1 MSRILIVGGGITGC
15 RAAVGLADRGYRV
28 DLVESSEGVG
38 GKVLSYCCKATD
50 ECTRC
55 GVCVGHT
62 AVSEA
67 LVHPG
72 VRILAHATLTDVRN
86 TGRKITA
93 SVSRLLPAVEH
104 HRCTACDACVAACPT
119 HCISKYHR
127 GGVAQYSIDHSRCL
141 RSKGRTCAKCV
152 TACPEDAVIG
162 RKKSEDLTIRAD
174 AALVATGHAAYDATG
189 KPALGYGRL
198 AGVMTGEEAE
208 QELSDHT
215 FLGDPAA
222 DVAFVQCV
230 GSRDPEIGRNYCSS
244 VCCAYAT
251 RMAKALKAKNPEG
264 RVTVYYIDL
273 QNFDKAF
280 SAFRQQTEE
289 EGVEF
294 VRSVPFAIE
303 GMADGRLRA
312 RIENADGTRGTAEH
326 DRIVLSV
333 GMGPSDGAAA
343 VSDLFAIERDEFGFF
358 QSSPDNIW
366 TAGTCARPRTIAESM
381 ADADATVAQI
391 AASVPVTTKKVAT
404 KNGRALVVGGGIAG
418 CRAAEALRALGCKAT
433 LVEESSIPGGETA
446 AWRGDG
452 ADYDRMLQGVNTL
465 FESRLVG
472 LTGRLGAFEAVIE
485 TADNRRTVSC
495 GAVIVCTGTGRADAR
510 ATAPESNEILALH
523 EIEPTLRRMRKRDLP
538 RTVGLVLDLQQEEGK
553 AGTEMALRTAL
564 DLRHRYGVD
573 PYVFC
578 RDVRVSDLPLEA
590 LYDEAR
596 QGGVNIV
603 KHRGAVTLEPL
614 EEGVMV
620 RAEDSVL
627 REELPIPCGLVGISE
642 HGLRNEEDGKLAA
655 LLGVR
660 TDVQG
665 RMQDNNL
672 HLYPGLTNRPGIFV
686 SGACRGQDYVPDIE
700 TEARA
705 TAAAVSALLS
715 GRGVTYDSPAAE
727 VDASLCALCLTCVR
741 SCPHGAMVVDG
752 EKRSAFAEPD
762 VCRRCGV
769 CVGECPAGAIELA
782 AATAG

>member
-1 MSRILIVGGGITGC
+1 
-15 RAAVGLADRGYRV
+15 
-28 DLVESSEGVG
+28 
-38 GKVLSYCCKATD
+38 
-50 ECTRC
+50 
-55 GVCVGHT
+55 
-62 AVSEA
+62 
-67 LVHPG
+67 
-72 VRILAHATLTDVRN
+72 
-86 TGRKITA
+86 
-93 SVSRLLPAVEH
+93 
-104 HRCTACDACVAACPT
+104 
-119 HCISKYHR
+119 HR
-127 GGVAQYSIDHSRCL
+127 GGVVQYSVDHSRCL
-141 RSKGRTCAKCV
+141 RSKGRTCAKCL
-152 TACPEDAVIG
+152 TACSEDAVIG
-162 RKKSEDLTIRAD
+162 RKKSEDITIRAD
-174 AALVATGHAAYDATG
+174 AALVATGHAAYEATG

-198 AGVMTGEEAE
+198 PGVMTGEEAE
-208 QELSDHT
+208 SELSNQT
-215 FLGDPAA
+215 FLGDPSA

-251 RMAKALKAKNPEG
+251 RMAKALKARNPDG

-280 SAFRQQTEE
+280 SAFRRKTEE

-312 RIENADGTRGTAEH
+312 RIENADGTSGTAEH

-333 GMGPSDGAAA
+333 GMGPSDGAATTA
-343 VSDLFAIERDEFGFF
+343 DLFGIASDEFGFF
-358 QSSPDNIW
+358 QSAPDNVW
-366 TAGTCARPRTIAESM
+366 TAGTCVRPRTIAESM
-381 ADADATVAQI
+381 ADADASVARI
-391 AASVPVTTKKVAT
+391 VASVPVRTKASAPT
-404 KNGRALVVGGGIAG
+404 AMNDRALVVGGGIAG
-418 CRAAEALRALGCKAT
+418 CRTAEALVAMGCKVT
-433 LVEESSIPGGETA
+433 LVEESSIPGGEAA

-452 ADYDRMLQGVNTL
+452 ADYTQMLKGVDTL
-465 FESRLVG
+465 FESRLTGLSGQVG
-472 LTGRLGAFEAVIE
+472 TFEVAIE
-485 TADNRRTVSC
+485 TGNGPHTVKC

-510 ATAPESNEILALH
+510 AAAPESNEILALH
-523 EIEPTLRRMRKRDLP
+523 EIEPALRRMRKRDLP
-538 RTVGLVLDLQQEEGK
+538 ATVGLVLDLQKEEGK

-564 DLRHRYGVD
+564 DLRRRYHVD

-578 RDVRVSDLPLEA
+578 RDVRVSDLPLEE
-590 LYDEAR
+590 LYDDAR

-700 TEARA
+700 TESRA

-715 GRGVTYDSPAAE
+715 GHGVTYDSPAAE

-741 SCPHGAMVVDG
+741 SCPHGAMIVDG
-752 EKRSAFAEPD
+752 EKRSALAVPE

-782 AATAG
+782 VAAG

>member
-15 RAAVGLADRGYRV
+15 RAAVGLADRWYRV
-28 DLVESSEGVG
+28 DLVESNERVG

-67 LVHPG
+67 LAHPR
-72 VRILAHATLTDVRN
+72 VRILADATLTDVRN

-93 SVSRLLPAVEH
+93 VVSRPLPAIEH
-104 HRCTACDACVAACPT
+104 DRCTACDACVAACPV

-127 GGVAQYSIDHSRCL
+127 GGVVQYSIDHSRCL
-141 RSKGRTCAKCV
+141 RSKGRTCAKCL
-152 TACPEDAVIG
+152 TACPEDAIIG

-174 AALVATGHAAYDATG
+174 AAIVATGHAAYEATG

-198 AGVMTGEEAE
+198 PGVMTGEEAE
-208 QELSDHT
+208 LELSTHT
-215 FLGDPAA
+215 CLGNPSA

-230 GSRDPEIGRNYCSS
+230 GSRDPEIDRNYCSS

-251 RMAKALKAKNPEG
+251 RMAKALKAKNPES

-280 SAFRQQTEE
+280 SSFRQQTEE

-312 RIENADGTRGTAEH
+312 RIENADGTSGTAEH

-333 GMGPSDGAAA
+333 GMGPSEGAAD
-343 VSDLFAIERDEFGFF
+343 VSDLFGIERDEFGFF
-358 QSSPDNIW
+358 QSNPDNVW

-381 ADADATVAQI
+381 ADADAAVTRI
-391 AASVPVTTKKVAT
+391 ATTTPPSSKAKMD
-404 KNGRALVVGGGIAG
+404 GRALVVGGGIAG
-418 CRAAEALRALGCKAT
+418 CRTAKTLVAMGCKVT
-433 LVEESSIPGGETA
+433 LVEESSIPGGEAA

-452 ADYDRMLQGVNTL
+452 ADYDGMLKGVDAL
-465 FESRLVG
+465 FESRLTG
-472 LTGRLGAFEAVIE
+472 LAGQVGAFEATIE
-485 TADNRRTVSC
+485 TAAGPQTVAC
-495 GAVIVCTGTGRADAR
+495 GAVIVCTGTGRANAR
-510 ATAPESNEILALH
+510 AAAPDSNEILALH
-523 EIEPTLRRMRKRDLP
+523 EIEPTLRRMRKRDIP
-538 RTVGLVLDLQQEEGK
+538 RTVGLVLDFQREEGK

-564 DLRHRYGVD
+564 DLRSRYGVD

-578 RDVRVSDLPLEA
+578 RDVRVSDLPLEL
-590 LYDEAR
+590 LYDDAR

-603 KHRGAVTLEPL
+603 KHRGAVTLDAL

-620 RAEDSVL
+620 RAEDSVM

-642 HGLRNEEDGKLAA
+642 HGLRNEEDGRLAE

-700 TEARA
+700 TEARS

-715 GRGVTYDSPAAE
+715 GQGVTYDSPAAE

-752 EKRSAFAEPD
+752 EKRSAFAVPD

-782 AATAG
+782 TAATG